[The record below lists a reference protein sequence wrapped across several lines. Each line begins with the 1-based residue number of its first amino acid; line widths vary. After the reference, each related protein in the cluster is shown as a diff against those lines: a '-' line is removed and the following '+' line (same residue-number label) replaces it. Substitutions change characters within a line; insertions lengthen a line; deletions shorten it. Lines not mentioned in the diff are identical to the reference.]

1 MLRHR
6 MAEAIDIAAN
16 FEDLIFNG
24 TGSTQVVAVH
34 SDNAVG
40 SSITLGQRSLIVIS
54 PMTISQWAGTEMP
67 PVSDVDVSFESNGSQ
82 SQLIDLRNKTSAPI
96 KCGAGRCRMM
106 LPLRT
111 SAVFL
116 FA

>member
-1 MLRHR
+1 

-16 FEDLIFNG
+16 FEDVIFNG
-24 TGSTQVVAVH
+24 TVSTQVVSIH

-40 SSITLGQRSLIVIS
+40 SSITLGQRSLIAIS
-54 PMTISQWAGTEMP
+54 PLTISQWPGTEMP
-67 PVSDVDVSFESNGSQ
+67 PVSEVDVSFASSGSQ
-82 SQLIDLRNKTSAPI
+82 RQLTDLRNKTAAPI
-96 KCGAGRCRMM
+96 RCGSGSCRLM
-106 LPLRT
+106 LALRT